1 MLGCACLACCD
12 YALTHINLNLHAL
25 YAIIKQPFHKLYY
38 LTRGENIFIFSGLL
52 ATHAHTSAF
61 VTKTSETG
69 KTQNTTYSPEWG
81 IIYFAYA
88 SIENVC
94 KFGQLK
100 YLFYCELPSDV
111 ILYTVILLSNDKL
124 CLFLL
129 FSFWKTQR
137 PLLKNSNIM
146 LFILLTFMIA
156 ITIDHFAMLAIYG
169 TGCYSLFYCRWRWNG
184 SESETVIFFFL
195 KG

>member
-12 YALTHINLNLHAL
+12 SALTHINLNLHAL

-38 LTRGENIFIFSGLL
+38 LTRGENIFIFPGLL

-61 VTKTSETG
+61 VTKTSEKG

-81 IIYFAYA
+81 IIYFALCFNRK
-88 SIENVC
+88 NVC

-111 ILYTVILLSNDKL
+111 IYIFSRPALKRQIMFVPAF
-124 CLFLL
+124 FLL
-129 FSFWKTQR
+129 KTTASAV
-137 PLLKNSNIM
+137 KE
-146 LFILLTFMIA
+146 F
-156 ITIDHFAMLAIYG
+156 
-169 TGCYSLFYCRWRWNG
+169 
-184 SESETVIFFFL
+184 
-195 KG
+195 

>member
-25 YAIIKQPFHKLYY
+25 YAIIIQPFHKLYY

-88 SIENVC
+88 SIEKMSASLGNWNTYFIVNC
-94 KFGQLK
+94 QAM
-100 YLFYCELPSDV
+100 LF
-111 ILYTVILLSNDKL
+111 LYSPVLHSNDKL

-129 FSFWKTQR
+129 FSFWKPQHL
-137 PLLKNSNIM
+137 LLKNSNIL
-146 LFILLTFMIA
+146 LFILFTLLDNFALLT
-156 ITIDHFAMLAIYG
+156 IYG
-169 TGCYSLFYCRWRWNG
+169 TGCFQSYSVD
-184 SESETVIFFFL
+184 EDET
-195 KG
+195 GQS